1 MKIEN
6 QKVVTLIYDMFVDGE
21 EGKAEELMEKA
32 TEQHPLT
39 YCQGEGMMLPKF
51 EEALVGKEQGE
62 SFDFRIPYRDAYG
75 EYDEQGLM
83 ELDKRMFFNGD
94 GEFDSERVF
103 VGNVI
108 PMNTV
113 DGQIVNA
120 QVVEI
125 ANDKVTID
133 LNHPLAGENLH
144 FVGKVIE
151 VRDVTEAELDAIR
164 HPHKCGKCHGHCHHG
179 QQEGCEGNCEGGC
192 EGHCGK
198 HCEEDCH

>member
-1 MKIEN
+1 MIEN
-6 QKVVTLIYDMFVDGE
+6 LKVVKATYDLFVAGE
-21 EGKAEELMEKA
+21 ENGKEELMERA
-32 TEQHPLT
+32 TVEHPLV
-39 YCQGEGMMLPKF
+39 YCHGEGMMLPAF
-51 EEALVGKEQGE
+51 EAALAGKEVGD
-62 SFDFRIPYRDAYG
+62 SFDFTIPCEDAYG

-83 ELDKRMFFNGD
+83 ELPKQMFFNGD

-125 ANDKVTID
+125 TEDKVTID
-133 LNHPLAGENLH
+133 LNHPMAGEDLH

-151 VRDVTEAELDAIR
+151 IRDVTEGELKAIR
-164 HPHKCGKCHGHCHHG
+164 HHGCGGGCHGKCGDGG
-179 QQEGCEGNCEGGC
+179 CEGGC
-192 EGHCGK
+192 GEGGCGN
-198 HCEEDCH
+198 CGEGGCGNCGE